1 MLLLQ
6 KDLIELFRRDIKDW
20 HYITA
25 CHLLTIKI
33 VGLIG
38 MGLANVTFVDALIS
52 ERQPAGIELIILI
65 LIRKNLCSGF
75 VSEEKSHEKEL
86 FAKIKSLI
94 FTKPK
99 FTIFILYID
108 YFVITKKFV
117 ISDNFEFVNDFFV
130 TTWSFHIY
138 TLKIKV

>member
-1 MLLLQ
+1 
-6 KDLIELFRRDIKDW
+6 
-20 HYITA
+20 
-25 CHLLTIKI
+25 
-33 VGLIG
+33 

-86 FAKIKSLI
+86 FAEIKSLI

-99 FTIFILYID
+99 FTIFLLYID
-108 YFVITKKFV
+108 YNYFVITKKF

-130 TTWSFHIY
+130 TTWSFPIY
-138 TLKIKV
+138 L